1 MKDVD
6 TGHGLARRSHSQWP
20 GLKPRSFLA
29 QSLSIFRS
37 FLGFGD
43 TEHLPRAGATRRSQ
57 RSPHH
62 RVSEQKGVRGR
73 RRGPREG
80 RGRGRVCG
88 GSEDTGAPGYPH
100 GDPQG
105 GLQSPGLS
113 QGDTRPR
120 RPEPDELGRQD
131 RGTAPGRSQGTAP
144 AWGPFRAPAPPFNP
158 LRAVT
163 QVATSTLLC
172 DPIPG
177 LAVRLALTHKGS
189 ASPLRGPAGFSW
201 KK

>member
-20 GLKPRSFLA
+20 GLKPRSFPA

-88 GSEDTGAPGYPH
+88 GSEDTGAPGTLTGIPKAGCRALGSAKETRGPVAQSQTSWDGRTEGQLRGGAKAPRLPGGLF
-100 GDPQG
+100 GDPPP
-105 GLQSPGLS
+105 LQPLEGC
-113 QGDTRPR
+113 DTSGNQHPALRPDSR
-120 RPEPDELGRQD
+120 LGR
-131 RGTAPGRSQGTAP
+131 
-144 AWGPFRAPAPPFNP
+144 PP
-158 LRAVT
+158 R
-163 QVATSTLLC
+163 
-172 DPIPG
+172 
-177 LAVRLALTHKGS
+177 THT
-189 ASPLRGPAGFSW
+189 
-201 KK
+201 